1 MRCYVCRK
9 TRLLKEEIFNPVHLQ
24 STLFRL
30 LAQHLSH
37 SGLSQGTRTFFSFLC
52 LIVCTPGC
60 QNHNDMD
67 LTDCL
72 RCHQGIESAG
82 KGHDFACSLCHV
94 LPQDR
99 DQTLE
104 DHSRIMRNPARL
116 SSAPEICSPCHQ
128 SRVQDFQTSLH
139 TTLAGMIN
147 QTRFLFGAQ
156 AKASLP
162 VYGAGGNLP
171 LLPSAKERI
180 ARPADLVDDLL
191 RRKCLRCH
199 VEAAGSELIP
209 PYRSRGCAACHVLY
223 TADGRYQGQDQAI
236 DRSQKGYP
244 KVHGLTADI
253 PDSQCLKCHQP
264 NYAGSDAHGLF
275 ERDYDS
281 FFQEAILGN
290 RPAHEYTQGAVHS
303 LAQDVHT
310 QRGLQCV
317 DCHSRDDVM
326 GDGRPAAF
334 ALDSPGTS
342 CQECHGGFTGSEP
355 NPEVEGLQ
363 IESGK
368 WFFKAQDKTRRRIP
382 RFVPDTP
389 SHDPRVH
396 SRLRCSACHAQWTA
410 HDYGLSLQRQDGG
423 DFRVW
428 TYLTRQGDPRVE
440 EELEKL
446 LDDADRTPASRDL
459 LTGGKHRG
467 VWLKGYRFRRWENL
481 VLGVDHQGRISLLR
495 PLHQYQVSY
504 VDEQGRVLLDSTIP
518 ERGDRQGPGWA
529 FMPYV
534 PHTTARQGRP
544 CQTCHNNPTAAGL
557 GLFEEHQLAAGTD
570 FDLLRPSP
578 PAINSMRLLNAAE
591 RDRLLDPQAGYG
603 QKFFQTHKYFSF
615 PSGKAEIF
623 VDPKQVKK
631 EN

>member
-1 MRCYVCRK
+1 MCIK
-9 TRLLKEEIFNPVHLQ
+9 ISLLKEEIFNRLSVLNIV
-24 STLFRL
+24 LRL
-30 LAQHLSH
+30 LAQHLSN
-37 SGLSQGTRTFFSFLC
+37 SGLSKSPRALFSFLC
-52 LIVCTPGC
+52 LVVSISGC
-60 QNHNDMD
+60 QNDFEQD
-67 LTDCL
+67 VTDCL

-82 KGHDFACSLCHV
+82 TGHAFACRICHV

-99 DQTLE
+99 DQALE

-116 SSAPEICSPCHQ
+116 SSAQKICSPCHQ
-128 SRVQDFQTSLH
+128 SQVQNFQTSLH
-139 TTLAGMIN
+139 ATLAGIIN

-156 AKASLP
+156 ERAFPP
-162 VYGAGGNLP
+162 VHGAGENLP
-171 LLPSAKERI
+171 LLPSAIENI
-180 ARPADLVDDLL
+180 DRPADLVDDLL

-199 VEAAGSELIP
+199 VEAAGSELTP
-209 PYRSRGCAACHVLY
+209 PYRGRGCAACHVLY
-223 TADGRYQGQDQAI
+223 APDGRYQGQDQAI

-264 NYAGSDAHGLF
+264 NYVGSDAYGLF

-281 FFQEAILGN
+281 FFQEAVLGD
-290 RPAHEYTQGAVHS
+290 RQAHEHTQGAVHS

-310 QRGLQCV
+310 KRGLQCV

-342 CQECHGGFTGSEP
+342 CQECHGGFACSEP
-355 NPEVEGLQ
+355 NSEVEGLH

-368 WFFKAQDKTRRRIP
+368 WFFEAQDGTRRRVP
-382 RFVPDTP
+382 LFVPNTP
-389 SHDPRVH
+389 SHDPGVH

-428 TYLTRQGDPRVE
+428 TYLIRQGDHRLK

-446 LDDADRTPASRDL
+446 LADADRTPTSRDL
-459 LTGGKHRG
+459 LTGKSRQG
-467 VWLKGYRFRRWENL
+467 VWLKGYRFRRWENM
-481 VLGVDHQGRISLLR
+481 VLGVDHQDRISLLR
-495 PLHQYQVSY
+495 PLHQYQISY
-504 VDEQGRVLLDSTIP
+504 VDDQGRVLLDSVIP
-518 ERGDRQGPGWA
+518 ERGDGQGPGWA
-529 FMPYV
+529 YMPYV
-534 PHTTARQGRP
+534 PHTTAKQGRP

-557 GLFEEHQLAAGTD
+557 GLSEEHHLAARTD

-578 PAINSMRLLNAAE
+578 PAIDSMRLLNAAE
-591 RDRLLDPQAGYG
+591 RRRLLDPQAGYG
-603 QKFFQTHKYFSF
+603 QKFFQTQKYFSF
-615 PSGKAEIF
+615 PSGKTEIF
-623 VDPKQVKK
+623 LDSKQAKK